1 MTWQPPRAKSGRP
14 PDKIDPQL
22 LVERK
27 LLQERLANKYA
38 ASRST
43 ELEAAGLLAS
53 LSAGEPPRIK
63 LEQAREAE
71 EQSCS
76 GSGEVTGENSRR
88 RPRTAALQHD
98 DGPLS
103 AEDARARAHKQ
114 QRHES
119 VEEARRGKAVEDVL
133 SGSGCESMYTVNGEA
148 EKPVLVKADS
158 ASEAEEAL
166 GAAAALMELFSRGLV
181 DDPKKPAA
189 KSGASHRRDPNGKQ
203 NKYCHFCQQIKVVF
217 SPPPLPVGDA
227 DGKHNKYCHFC
238 HNIIKVVYSPPP
250 TLAPAAAP
258 LPLVLPLICL
268 VRRARARGGGCGHDG
283 NGGDAQVEKAPSL
296 GPTSGEGSAGTAFSG
311 GQASS
316 FASSAASN
324 FAAGSSELKG
334 PGGGGKMRKANWT
347 VSQRAILNEE
357 YNANRNP
364 SRETVERVVARLHY
378 TMDYKQAS
386 DVLCEEW

>member
-1 MTWQPPRAKSGRP
+1 M
-14 PDKIDPQL
+14 
-22 LVERK
+22 
-27 LLQERLANKYA
+27 
-38 ASRST
+38 
-43 ELEAAGLLAS
+43 
-53 LSAGEPPRIK
+53 SAGEPPRIK

-268 VRRARARGGGCGHDG
+268 VRRARAG
-283 NGGDAQVEKAPSL
+283 GGDAAMTATVVMRRWRKPRRSGLPAARAAQARRSREGRLLPLPRLLLPILLLEVANSRALVGAARCARRIGLFRSAPS
-296 GPTSGEGSAGTAFSG
+296 
-311 GQASS
+311 
-316 FASSAASN
+316 
-324 FAAGSSELKG
+324 
-334 PGGGGKMRKANWT
+334 
-347 VSQRAILNEE
+347 
-357 YNANRNP
+357 
-364 SRETVERVVARLHY
+364 
-378 TMDYKQAS
+378 
-386 DVLCEEW
+386 